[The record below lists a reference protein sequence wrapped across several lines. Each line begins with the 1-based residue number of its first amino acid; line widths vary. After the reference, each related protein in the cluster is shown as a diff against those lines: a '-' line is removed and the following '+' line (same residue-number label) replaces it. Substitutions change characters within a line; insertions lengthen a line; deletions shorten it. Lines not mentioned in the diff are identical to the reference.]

1 MLSSLFFFTLLGLAL
16 FFLQELL
23 LYPQVYIRPL
33 APLLFYVS
41 LKDSLALAFAL
52 AVLLGLLQDSY
63 ALAPFG
69 IHLMSSLILVA
80 VARLTRQTFL
90 VKNAVFLILAML
102 AALLLQELGVRL
114 ILTLLGSWDVFFV
127 DVSWTRGLELIVT
140 AALTPVFF
148 ALIRSLEFHLGR
160 LGRARRRAPATW

>member
-33 APLLFYVS
+33 APLLFYVG
-41 LKDSLALAFAL
+41 LKDSLPLAFAL

-63 ALAPFG
+63 ALSPFG
-69 IHLMSSLILVA
+69 IHLMSSLILVG
-80 VARLTRQTFL
+80 VARFVRQSFL

-102 AALLLQELGVRL
+102 MALLLQELGVRL
-114 ILTLLGSWDVFFV
+114 ILTIMGSRDVFFV
-127 DVSWTRGLELIVT
+127 DLSWSRGLELIVT
-140 AALTPVFF
+140 AVLTPVFF
-148 ALIRSLEFHLGR
+148 TLIRSMEYHLGR
-160 LGRARRRAPATW
+160 LGRSRRRAPATW